1 MTDIDSKAPVVG
13 VVMGSR
19 SDWET
24 LRHASEI
31 LAELG
36 IPHESRVVSAHRT
49 PDRLFKYAREAEGR
63 GLQVLIAGAGGAA
76 HLPGML
82 AALTILPV
90 LGVPVESKVL
100 RGVDSLLSIV
110 QMPRGVPVGTLA
122 IGPSGAANAAL
133 LAAAILARTD
143 PAIREA
149 LATYRQ
155 RQTASVDE
163 SPI

>member
-1 MTDIDSKAPVVG
+1 MATENPRAPIVG

-24 LRHASEI
+24 MRLACEV

-36 IPHESRVVSAHRT
+36 IPYEAKIVSAHRT
-49 PDRLFKYAREAEGR
+49 PERLFRYAREAEGR
-63 GLQVLIAGAGGAA
+63 GLEVLIAGAGGAA

-82 AALTILPV
+82 ASITLLPV
-90 LGVPVESKVL
+90 LGVPVESRVL

-122 IGPSGAANAAL
+122 IGGSGAANAGI
-133 LAAAILARTD
+133 LAAAILARKD

-149 LATYRQ
+149 LARLRQ
-155 RQTASVDE
+155 AQTDSVGE
-163 SPI
+163 SPE